1 MNNSEYDLICK
12 HFLEK
17 IIKNN
22 YGINDT
28 ELLTKDVI
36 SEFEN
41 NVTNFINKDILFEE
55 ISTNNEAFSDIFNY
69 INKNLKKLTKYESLH
84 IFLNFKTGAMEVIH
98 NDKIYTISTQKT
110 LNYYSFT
117 LKRGKYIVT
126 SIKKANSIND
136 LQKVLDYLV
145 KLNWI

>member
-1 MNNSEYDLICK
+1 MNNSEYDLVCK

-22 YGINDT
+22 YGINDN

-36 SEFEN
+36 LEFEN

-55 ISTNNEAFSDIFNY
+55 ISNNNEAFSDIFNF
-69 INKNLKKLTKYESLH
+69 IDKNLKKLTKYESLH
-84 IFLNFKTGAMEVIH
+84 IFLNFKTGAIEVIH

-110 LNYYSFT
+110 SNYYSFT
-117 LKRGKYIVT
+117 LKRGKYI
-126 SIKKANSIND
+126 IKTINHAKNVSD
-136 LQKVLDYLV
+136 LKKVLEFLI
-145 KLNWI
+145 KLQ